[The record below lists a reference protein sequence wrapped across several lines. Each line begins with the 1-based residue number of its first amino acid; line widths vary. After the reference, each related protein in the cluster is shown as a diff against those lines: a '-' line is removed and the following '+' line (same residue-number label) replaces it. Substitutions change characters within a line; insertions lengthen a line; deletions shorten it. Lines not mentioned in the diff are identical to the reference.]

1 VRQPIQTQ
9 ANQTVE
15 RMAAGGRRLRVRTSW
30 AAAIA
35 HFFRS
40 AETAP

>member
-1 VRQPIQTQ
+1 MKES

-15 RMAAGGRRLRVRTSW
+15 RMAAGGRRSRVRESW

-35 HFFRS
+35 HFPRS
-40 AETAP
+40 ASI